1 MANITTNV
9 DVDYV
14 TKDYSSVV
22 DAVINFATVNFGS
35 SSNTSANRL
44 WTNFNADSFS
54 RNWLEI
60 VAFVSDIFFF
70 YFDNQATQS
79 YLQTATVRSAIKNIA
94 KQFGFV
100 PASATSASGVAQ
112 LEINAAGTVSRG
124 FKLQAS
130 NGAIFFTT
138 NNLVATVPG
147 TYSVNVIQGEIAN
160 ETFSAVGLQNEELDL
175 AGPNVIR
182 DLTNLNPQD
191 ISPQVT
197 VNGNSYTLVDS
208 LIRFNGTDT
217 PAVLDSLGNVIGGG
231 GRVFTLEERP
241 NGTPFIRFGDG
252 IFGRKIQPG
261 ETIQVTYRTGGG
273 TQGNIPE
280 QSLTTTLDT
289 NVIVSSVSN
298 ATQFSGGADEQ
309 SIEQLRQLIP
319 ASLRTLDRAVAE
331 QDYSDILV
339 ATFPEV
345 FAASTEPNTTDPG
358 VDLNVYVVPQG
369 AGITNISDNILLR
382 DRLTRFLDRRKT
394 VTVQFQIQ
402 DAFGIDALIS
412 LEVFINDTASRSTVT
427 SAIQTALANY
437 FSLTDG
443 GPEGSGIGFSED
455 ILLKDI
461 NNIVQQISGIER
473 FEIKRLTYRP
483 RVESRSIG
491 LLTQYN
497 TSEVSI
503 YRNVEE
509 KEWLAAASGTEST
522 VGGETIFLNES
533 LIGFSYDSITGEV
546 AYDFPVSL
554 NGVSPGDRFIDGAGN
569 DFAILAVDT
578 VNSTLIIPEG
588 ATVNDV
594 VTLNTHGSI
603 ESGQIAFEGYT
614 VFKKIL
620 ANATNLSSNSIT
632 DNNLDLS
639 VLVSEGNA
647 INARTILDNAQVF
660 IPGEYS
666 TGEFF
671 LVDAASNIWEIL
683 SNDSNTIFTSI
694 TAVNDASVSSLTSGE
709 YKIVR
714 KLTGQQVIFQNSIFN
729 IQYNSDNTLF
739 SIGGLFNQIGTIGDS
754 FQISFKQNN
763 LGKLGVPLDI
773 ISFSDSSGVIR
784 LNGSPQLNGIS
795 TEDVIIDNEGQIFNI
810 VSVDNIAKPSVQYLE
825 TNLNNSVELEDS
837 GLGSQYAQGF
847 QVNDDDTYAVASF
860 FLKREGNVIGNLT
873 ARIVADDGSG
883 LPDISNTIEV
893 SEPVQVT
900 SIPKDNFYKV
910 FFSFET
916 PPVLSSSTQ
925 YHVILAADAGYA
937 SSKQSG
943 VVSFSNSG
951 LVEFNYNS
959 ASGVI
964 TFDSAVN
971 LSSVEPGHFFVDSSG
986 NLFPILAVSDSD
998 DTINIASGE
1007 TVDDSAP
1014 TVASEGSVVV
1024 NDRILVGIDSSSPT
1038 YPNGELSQ
1046 FDGLSQWSNSTDGP
1060 SAGDFTDV
1068 DGNTFTEGDAIFTIE
1083 GTKTLT
1089 IDSNLTP
1096 NLGRGATVSRRYYDD
1111 ENQVS
1116 FVIGASA
1123 GVITS
1128 ATDVN
1133 AIGIGTVASV
1143 PNRPVDTFTFRTSRF
1158 VDDVINVRKNEI
1170 PQLDPSD
1177 IQIQIFGGV
1186 Q

>member
-1 MANITTNV
+1 MANITTNQSI
-9 DVDYV
+9 DYIA
-14 TKDYSSVV
+14 KDYNSVV
-22 DAVINFATVNFGS
+22 DAIITFATVNFGS

-60 VAFVSDIFFF
+60 VSFVADIFFF

-160 ETFSAVGLQNEELDL
+160 ETFSAVGLQNEELGL

-182 DLTNLNPQD
+182 DLTNLNPLD

-252 IFGRKIQPG
+252 IFGRKIHPG

-319 ASLRTLDRAVAE
+319 SSLRTLDRAVAQ
-331 QDYSDILV
+331 QDYSDLLTS
-339 ATFPEV
+339 TFPEV
-345 FAASTEPNTTDPG
+345 FAASTEANTTDPG

-369 AGITNISDNILLR
+369 AGITNISNNILLR

-402 DAFGIDALIS
+402 NAFELETLIS
-412 LEVFINDTASRSTVT
+412 LEVFINDTSSRSTIT
-427 SAIQTALANY
+427 SAIQNALGNY
-437 FSLTDG
+437 FSLTEG
-443 GPEGSGIGFSED
+443 GPDGSGIGFSED
-455 ILLKDI
+455 ILLKDV
-461 NNIVQQISGIER
+461 NSIVQQISGVER

-483 RVESRSIG
+483 RVENRAIG

-503 YRNVEE
+503 YKNVEE
-509 KEWLAAASGTEST
+509 KEWLAAASGVETT
-522 VGGETIFLNES
+522 VGGETLFLNEA
-533 LIGFSYDSITGEV
+533 LIGFTYNSTTGEIT
-546 AYDFPVSL
+546 YDFPVSL
-554 NGVSPGDRFIDGAGN
+554 NGISPGDIFIDGAGTE
-569 DFAILAVDT
+569 FAILAVNT
-578 VNSTLIIPEG
+578 INSTLTIPEG
-588 ATVNDV
+588 ATVNTV
-594 VTLNTHGSI
+594 VTLNTHGSVKSSEI
-603 ESGQIAFEGYT
+603 SFNSYT

-620 ANATNLSSNSIT
+620 SEATNLSSNSIT

-639 VLVSEGNA
+639 VLISEGNA
-647 INARTILDNAQVF
+647 INARTILDNTEVF

-694 TAVNDASVSSLTSGE
+694 TAINDASISSLTSGE
-709 YKIVR
+709 YKIVK

-739 SIGGLFNQIGTIGDS
+739 SIGGLFNQIGTIGDA

-763 LGKLGVPLDI
+763 LGKLGVPLDL
-773 ISFSDSSGVIR
+773 ISYSDTTSVIR

-810 VSVDNIAKPSVQYLE
+810 VAVDNIAKPSVQYPE
-825 TNLNNSVELEDS
+825 TNLNTSVELEAS

-847 QVNDDDTYAVASF
+847 QVIEDDTYPVTSF
-860 FLKREGNVIGNLT
+860 LLKREGNVIGNLT
-873 ARIVADDGSG
+873 ARIVADDGFG

-893 SEPVQVT
+893 SEPIQVT
-900 SIPKDNFYKV
+900 AVPNTNFSKV

-916 PPVLSSSTQ
+916 PPVLTGSTQ
-925 YHVILAADAGYA
+925 YHVILSADAGYA

-943 VVSFSNSG
+943 VTSFSNTS
-951 LVEFNYNS
+951 LVGFNYNS

-964 TFDSAVN
+964 TFNNTVN
-971 LSSVEPGHFFVDSSG
+971 LSSVEPGHFFVDSAG
-986 NLFPILAVSDSD
+986 NKFSILSLSNSDN
-998 DTINIASGE
+998 TINIASGE
-1007 TVDDSAP
+1007 VVDDSAP
-1014 TVASEGSVVV
+1014 ISANQGSVIV
-1024 NDRILVGIDSSSPT
+1024 NDRILIGIDSTSPT
-1038 YPNGELSQ
+1038 YVNGELSQ
-1046 FDGLSQWSNSTDGP
+1046 FDGLSQWSNSTQGP
-1060 SAGDFTDV
+1060 SAGNFTDV
-1068 DGNTFTEGDAIFTIE
+1068 NSNLFIEGDAIFTIE

-1089 IDSNLTP
+1089 VDSNLIP
-1096 NLGRGATVSRRYYDD
+1096 NLGKGATVSRRYYDD

-1123 GVITS
+1123 GVMTS
-1128 ATDVN
+1128 AVDVN

-1143 PNRPVDTFTFRTSRF
+1143 PNRPVDTFIFRTSRF
-1158 VDDVINVRKNEI
+1158 VDDIINIRKNEI
-1170 PQLDPSD
+1170 PQLDTSD
-1177 IQIQIFGGV
+1177 IHIQIFGGV